1 MKSDKWNAKKRYQGN
16 CKGCSGAFIGT
27 PGVFGSSI
35 ISGSGG
41 IADPSILN
49 WLALT
54 FARRPAMAS
63 KLGIFLYPTFFF
75 GGSGTIGLSTV
86 SEPVSSLSFSNFSV
100 VNGSPP
106 SITFVL
112 AVALLCMEALLAA
125 GETDRV
131 LGGLTAVES
140 AAEAAVLTL
149 VVDPGPVRRANAARR
164 GRGVEV
170 VLG

>member
-1 MKSDKWNAKKRYQGN
+1 M
-16 CKGCSGAFIGT
+16 
-27 PGVFGSSI
+27 
-35 ISGSGG
+35 
-41 IADPSILN
+41 
-49 WLALT
+49 
-54 FARRPAMAS
+54 
-63 KLGIFLYPTFFF
+63 
-75 GGSGTIGLSTV
+75 
-86 SEPVSSLSFSNFSV
+86 
-100 VNGSPP
+100 
-106 SITFVL
+106 L

-149 VVDPGPVRRANAARR
+149 VVDPGPVRRANAAKR

>member
-1 MKSDKWNAKKRYQGN
+1 
-16 CKGCSGAFIGT
+16 
-27 PGVFGSSI
+27 V
-35 ISGSGG
+35 
-41 IADPSILN
+41 
-49 WLALT
+49 
-54 FARRPAMAS
+54 
-63 KLGIFLYPTFFF
+63 
-75 GGSGTIGLSTV
+75 TIGLSTV

-131 LGGLTAVES
+131 LGGLTAMES

-149 VVDPGPVRRANAARR
+149 VVDPGLVCRANAAKR